1 MLSPEYYSHLSDDLI
16 KLYSDLDNAIIS
28 DIVRRIVKNG
38 EMTETAKWQ
47 AKQLQES
54 GMVYDDVIAEIAKRT
69 NSTQDQVRTLF
80 EKSGVESVKNDNVVY
95 KAAGL
100 EGIVRLSPAAMQTLN
115 AGYVKCS
122 GDLSNLTLTTANTAQ
137 QAYITACNN
146 AYMQIS
152 SGAFDY
158 NTAIRNAVKAA
169 AVEGTEVLYPSG
181 HRDKLDVAVRRSVL
195 TGVGQTC
202 RQLSLINAQD
212 MGCDLMEITA
222 HSTARPSHAEWQGQ
236 LVSLSGRKGYLSLKD
251 IGYGTGDG
259 FGGWNCRHDWYPFFE
274 GISVRNYS
282 DERLREMNAK
292 NIEYNGKKYTE
303 YEISQIQRKFER
315 DIRSLKRKAVAYD
328 TARSNAPDDV
338 LRQRFSDDFAAVS
351 VKLKNKEHQ
360 LGDFL
365 EKTGQLSDNARTQV
379 LGFGRSV
386 SQKAVWAEKKSKISS
401 DLSKAIDKN
410 GKHGII
416 NENRFSRTQSALPN
430 DYVLVLKNK
439 YNSGTDIAKKVYDKF
454 IPDGGAA
461 ADIYWKGTA
470 HHSGRDHQIYL
481 DVAKD
486 MVNMRGAGTTWFHEH
501 GHYVD
506 CDNNYISRSE
516 SFLNALRNDVKA
528 YEKRCKKEN
537 GFFTVKNARDKIADE
552 FCTSFHL
559 THSIQDIYG
568 GVYKK
573 RYRSDLYGHRAEY
586 WKAHGDYGVC
596 LEAFAHMFEA
606 SFTPEKQ
613 KMMQKYLPTAW
624 EKFKDMLG
632 EII

>member
-28 DIVRRIVKNG
+28 DIVRRIVKNS

-69 NSTQDQVRTLF
+69 NSTQEQVRTLF

-100 EGIVRLSPAAMQTLN
+100 EGIVRLSSAAMQTLN

-152 SGAFDY
+152 SGAFEY
-158 NTAIRNAVKAA
+158 NTAIRNAVKAV

-236 LVSLSGRKGYLSLKD
+236 LVSLSGRKGYFSLKD

-315 DIRSLKRKAVAYD
+315 DIRSLKREAVAYD

-351 VKLKNKEHQ
+351 IKLKNKEHQ

-365 EKTGQLSDNARTQV
+365 EKTGQLPDNARTQV

-386 SQKAVWAEKKSKISS
+386 SQKAVWAEKKSPLSLTKFLNDGTIANKEEEFRKALKLGRFNTTIESNKQKKHQLTPEWRNQVKQAVKSNGRQTPKSRLDKNIDPQEIVNKYGGTGRISFS
-401 DLSKAIDKN
+401 GDNKTANEFITLSKDVGVTFDRK
-410 GKHGII
+410 
-416 NENRFSRTQSALPN
+416 F
-430 DYVLVLKNK
+430 NK
-439 YNSGTDIAKKVYDKF
+439 YIKTKAIQIKYTE
-454 IPDGGAA
+454 
-461 ADIYWKGTA
+461 KGI
-470 HHSGRDHQIYL
+470 HI
-481 DVAKD
+481 
-486 MVNMRGAGTTWFHEH
+486 FP
-501 GHYVD
+501 
-506 CDNNYISRSE
+506 
-516 SFLNALRNDVKA
+516 
-528 YEKRCKKEN
+528 
-537 GFFTVKNARDKIADE
+537 TVE
-552 FCTSFHL
+552 
-559 THSIQDIYG
+559 
-568 GVYKK
+568 
-573 RYRSDLYGHRAEY
+573 
-586 WKAHGDYGVC
+586 
-596 LEAFAHMFEA
+596 LEE
-606 SFTPEKQ
+606 
-613 KMMQKYLPTAW
+613 
-624 EKFKDMLG
+624 
-632 EII
+632 